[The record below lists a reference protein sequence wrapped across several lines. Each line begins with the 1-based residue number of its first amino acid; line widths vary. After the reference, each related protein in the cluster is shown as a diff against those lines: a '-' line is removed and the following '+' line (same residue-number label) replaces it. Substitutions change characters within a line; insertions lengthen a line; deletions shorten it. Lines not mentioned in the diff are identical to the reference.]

1 MLKIC
6 CLRYIQKRAR
16 DNKIKLIEDLS
27 RLPVDLN
34 VSKLCKKFLLNYQ
47 PRVTRRN
54 PVVQP
59 ELILDAEFMREK
71 AAEFAD
77 DVGRTLESTGDS
89 RQITLLKALLR
100 TFGGEFFLLGLLK
113 FVNDTL
119 NFSGPL
125 LLNQLVQFVEMK
137 GN

>member
-1 MLKIC
+1 
-6 CLRYIQKRAR
+6 
-16 DNKIKLIEDLS
+16 
-27 RLPVDLN
+27 LN

-77 DVGRTLESTGDS
+77 DAGRMISDS

-137 GN
+137 GNFEYK